1 MTRATDKPSRPRYQV
16 LADELMAEI
25 RSGKLKVGERMPGEL
40 DLVDRY
46 GVSRH
51 TVRESLRVLEDLG
64 LIDRQQGLGTVV
76 RARTSTPSYV
86 QLVRSPKELLQYP
99 EESSLKLIDTSVIKA
114 SRALAR
120 RLQVRTGSEW
130 TRIMSVR
137 RLRETKMPIC
147 ISQIYVVPE
156 YAEVARKIGR
166 SKRPVYEI
174 IEKTFGEEIVSVEIE
189 FEAGIVSDESAALL
203 DVEAGTPSLTLIRRY
218 LGRGNRTFEISVS
231 EHPAERFNYSLKLK
245 RGWQSGDSWTEA

>member
-1 MTRATDKPSRPRYQV
+1 MKPDKVNRATDKPSRPRYQK
-16 LADELMAEI
+16 LADELMAEM

-99 EESSLKLIDTSVIKA
+99 EESTLKLIDTQSVKA

-120 RLQVRTGSEW
+120 T
-130 TRIMSVR
+130 
-137 RLRETKMPIC
+137 
-147 ISQIYVVPE
+147 
-156 YAEVARKIGR
+156 AR
-166 SKRPVYEI
+166 S
-174 IEKTFGEEIVSVEIE
+174 
-189 FEAGIVSDESAALL
+189 
-203 DVEAGTPSLTLIRRY
+203 
-218 LGRGNRTFEISVS
+218 
-231 EHPAERFNYSLKLK
+231 
-245 RGWQSGDSWTEA
+245 